1 MPLELKPYDVAEHLD
16 SEEEIRLYLEAAF
29 EDGDP
34 AVITAALGNV
44 ARAHGMT
51 RIAADAG
58 ISRAGLY
65 KALSER
71 GNPSLETLMAII
83 RSFGMRLTVEPAS
96 A

>member
-1 MPLELKPYDVAEHLD
+1 MAIELKTYDVAERLD

-34 AVITAALGNV
+34 KVITNAIGNV
-44 ARAHGMT
+44 ARARGMT
-51 RIAADAG
+51 EVAKQAG

-65 KALSER
+65 KALGDG
-71 GNPSLETLMAII
+71 GNPSLETLSAILH
-83 RSFGMRLTVEPAS
+83 SFGMRLSIAS